1 MNKMLL
7 WGTRALALALVGWG
21 LSLPPQAA
29 HAATVAVSA
38 KADRAKPP
46 AKPRA
51 KTAKAAPR
59 AKHRVQRGVD
69 RRAASAQPVAPKAQ
83 AALPAAAAPRA
94 AAAPVPRT
102 RATLV
107 SAPAGAA
114 ALSGAAYASSAA
126 AEGGADDAHALSLDP
141 VRLNSN
147 AVLVVDRDTNAVLVG
162 KNDAA
167 VLPIASLTKLMTG
180 LVIADAGLPMDEILT
195 ITADDVDRLKG
206 SGSRLA
212 VGTRLSR
219 AEALHLALMSSENR
233 AAHALGRTYPGGIP
247 AFVAA
252 MNRKAAELGM
262 SATRFVEPTGLSSD
276 NQSSPRDLAR
286 LVSAAAER
294 PVLRELTTS
303 PEYEL
308 ASGRRVVHYRNS
320 NKLVRESE
328 WDILLQKTGYI
339 REAGRCVA
347 MQVRLAG
354 RDLIMVLMDA
364 ADSSARW
371 TDAERLLR
379 WLEQSLLRSGAGK
392 REALMPERVSQPWGA
407 IADPVADRWVER
419 LSG

>member
-1 MNKMLL
+1 MLPYTADIVDVYGADTMSKMLL
-7 WGTRALALALVGWG
+7 WGTRALALALVGLG
-21 LSLPPQAA
+21 LGLPPRGAEAA
-29 HAATVAVSA
+29 PAPVTVSA
-38 KADRAKPP
+38 KSDRAKPP
-46 AKPRA
+46 SKPRA
-51 KTAKAAPR
+51 KTAKATPR
-59 AKHRVQRGVD
+59 AKNTKTRAVQARIVKPD
-69 RRAASAQPVAPKAQ
+69 IVRSAVAPAPRPRAALA
-83 AALPAAAAPRA
+83 PAAAGVSTLAIGAMA
-94 AAAPVPRT
+94 AEPAAP
-102 RATLV
+102 
-107 SAPAGAA
+107 
-114 ALSGAAYASSAA
+114 A
-126 AEGGADDAHALSLDP
+126 AEEGRALHLDP

-147 AVLVVDRDTNAVLVG
+147 AVLVVDRNTNAVLIG

-180 LVIADAGLPMDEILT
+180 LVIADAGLPMDEVLT

-262 SATRFVEPTGLSSD
+262 STTRFVEPTGLSSE

-294 PVLRELTTS
+294 PMLRELTTS

-379 WLEQSLLRSGAGK
+379 WLEHSLLPTGAGK
-392 REALMPERVSQPWGA
+392 REALAP
-407 IADPVADRWVER
+407 DR
-419 LSG
+419 LSLQADEDIAGPGLAG